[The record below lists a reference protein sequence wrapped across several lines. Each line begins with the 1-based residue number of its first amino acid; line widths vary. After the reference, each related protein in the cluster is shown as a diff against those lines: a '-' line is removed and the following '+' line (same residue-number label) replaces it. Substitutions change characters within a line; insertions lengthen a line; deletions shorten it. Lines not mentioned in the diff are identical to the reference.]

1 MKLHLDANQSENCP
15 GTVHALF
22 LEHYKTPHYPLQ
34 GGSHSLKSICPLWPP
49 LPGKA
54 IKALFYITQ
63 NSVSMFLCGTSEQRL
78 SFGNNLK
85 LQFLSFQHQRLP
97 KILLFFSL
105 HSCAALP
112 TNASKGKLLL
122 RFRFHSGLLSSWGI

>member
-1 MKLHLDANQSENCP
+1 VAPFAWQNNKNYS
-15 GTVHALF
+15 F
-22 LEHYKTPHYPLQ
+22 
-34 GGSHSLKSICPLWPP
+34 
-49 LPGKA
+49 
-54 IKALFYITQ
+54 FYYTQ
-63 NSVSMFLCGTSEQRL
+63 NCILEFLFSIGEQRL